1 MTIYNGNVLKVCVV
15 ENDLVSNDWDEI
27 EGCLEFIAIK
37 YGKRIYKKEKVIS
50 NKNMLVNIPK
60 KELCRQISD
69 EEFNDNNKPREL
81 LQKISSEVIKKDLG
95 MTSFFVDRM
104 IEDLKIYSYFFD
116 CIIVTDVR
124 FKEEIEC
131 VKKNFKNVISIGV
144 IRENF
149 VSDLTS
155 EQQNDITETSL
166 DAYHEYDYKIISNS
180 DNQEDLVIKTSELL
194 GNIRER
200 R

>member
-1 MTIYNGNVLKVCVV
+1 MEFLKRDPIIFLIAGKARSGKSTVGSIIYDDYKA
-15 ENDLVSNDWDEI
+15 S
-27 EGCLEFIAIK
+27 
-37 YGKRIYKKEKVIS
+37 GKKVIIS
-50 NKNMLVNIPK
+50 QITKYLK
-60 KELCRQISD
+60 KYIEEITD

-81 LQKISSEVIKKDLG
+81 LQKISSEIIKKDLG
-95 MTSFFVDRM
+95 MNSFFVDRM

-166 DAYHEYDYKIISNS
+166 DAYDDYDYKIISNS

-194 GNIRER
+194 ENIKER